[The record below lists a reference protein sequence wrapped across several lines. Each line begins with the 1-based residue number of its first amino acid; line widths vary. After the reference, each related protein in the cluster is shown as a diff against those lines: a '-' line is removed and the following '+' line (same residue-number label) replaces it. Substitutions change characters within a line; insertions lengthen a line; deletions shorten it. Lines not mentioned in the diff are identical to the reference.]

1 MPLTIVYGKAGS
13 GKSTYCFNKIKHIID
28 KEKKI
33 FLITPEQ
40 FSFTAER
47 RLMETLQT
55 KSIFNAEVIT
65 LSRLAYRVLQEV
77 GGNTKTPLS
86 KSAMNMLLFYI
97 LQKEKNKLHFLG
109 KSNENLDT
117 LTNAITE
124 FKKHSITTKM
134 LDEQIENTDNQY
146 LKTKLEDLSCIYNNY
161 RRQIESKYLDE
172 TDRLE
177 KLKEN
182 LDKTDIIK
190 NSVILIDEF
199 SGFTTQEYEI
209 IEIMIRLAKQVILT
223 VCTDS
228 IILNEKPESNV
239 FYPNQVTLNK
249 ILNIADK
256 LEEQVEF
263 VPQGNLYR
271 FKTQELKHIEKNL
284 YTIGNNRY
292 KDVPSNLQLFLAKNP
307 YTEVEQVAR
316 RIVELI
322 KNEGYRYKDISVI
335 VKRLDVYTSLIRAI
349 FEEYEI
355 PVFID
360 EKREVSQNKVIQ
372 YILAIIQI
380 FQKNWSYESVMQY
393 IKIGF
398 LQIEDEELF
407 KFENYCQKWGINYSK
422 WKQEFTYGKLDK
434 EKEVEISHFEELRKQ
449 IVNPLLE
456 LQKSI
461 GKEKRVCNICKE
473 LYIFLQKQQI
483 EQKVQLIIS
492 DLEKE
497 NNIDLAKEYEMS
509 YKLILT
515 LLDEMVSLFSDESMT
530 FDKFLQLFMIGLQ
543 YSGLGKIPGS
553 LDQVIV
559 GDVERSRTHKVKAIF
574 ILGVNDGE
582 FPSSH
587 REEGFLN
594 DEERKE
600 LKEQGINL
608 AKGTLDQLY
617 QDNFNIYKAFTTAE
631 EKLYLSYVSSDAE
644 GKALRPSM
652 LIRKIKKMFPLLQEQ
667 SDMIYTKEKIF
678 TKKSTYESLLK
689 QIAKLVNDEE
699 IDPVWYDVYN
709 YYNQT
714 EKEKLQRDIMGLFY
728 TNMPEKISQKQIDK
742 LYGNKLKTSVSKLE
756 SYRNCP
762 FSYFLKYG
770 LRLKEKEELKM
781 KTLNTGN
788 FMHEIIDSFF
798 KEAINSCIT
807 LKEITEENIKEI
819 IEKIVEEKL
828 KQPSYYIFTVTK
840 KYQLLVGRLKRILT
854 KAIKYMIRSIVL
866 SDFEILGTE
875 IEFSHSREN
884 KPILITL
891 EDKKQVE
898 ITGKIDRV
906 DIGKIKGN
914 KYIRIIDYKS
924 SVKDIDLNQVYVGM
938 QIQLLTYMDE
948 MCKEEEALPAG
959 IFYFGLIEQVI
970 MADKRLSEE
979 ELEEKIKNHF
989 KMKGLLVSDIEIVKM
1004 QDNSLQKGS
1013 SSIIPAYID
1022 SKGNLSEKRTSGI
1035 TKEQFQDL
1043 QKYVEQTVKQISKE
1057 ILSGKIDLM
1066 PYYQKKKTPCMYCAY
1081 QGICGFQPGFCQ
1093 NKYNYLP
1100 EMAKNEVLDLIHKK
1114 VEENSK

>member
-1 MPLTIVYGKAGS
+1 MALTIVYGRAGS
-13 GKSTYCFNKIKHIID
+13 GKSTYCFNKIKDIINT
-28 KEKKI
+28 EKKI

-40 FSFTAER
+40 FSFTTER

-65 LSRLAYRVLQEV
+65 LSRMAYRVMQEV
-77 GGNTKTPLS
+77 GENTKTPLS

-97 LQKEKNKLHFLG
+97 LQKEKSKLHFLG
-109 KSNENLDT
+109 SSNENLET

-124 FKKHSITTKM
+124 FEKHSITPNRIN
-134 LDEQIENTDNQY
+134 EQIENTENSY
-146 LKTKLEDLSCIYNNY
+146 LKTKLQDLYCIYNNY
-161 RRQIESKYLDE
+161 RVQIENKYIDE
-172 TDRLE
+172 ESRLT

-182 LDKTDIIK
+182 LDKTDLIK

-209 IEIMIRLAKQVILT
+209 LEIMIKLAKQVIIT

-228 IILNEKPESNV
+228 IIVSKNPESNV

-256 LEEQVEF
+256 LDEQVEF
-263 VPQGNLYR
+263 VPQGSLHR
-271 FKTQELKHIEKNL
+271 FKTPELKHIEKNL
-284 YTIGNNRY
+284 YNIGNNKY
-292 KDVPSNLQLFLAKNP
+292 KEEPKNLQVFLAKNP

-316 RIVELI
+316 KIVELI
-322 KNEGYRYKDISVI
+322 KNEKFRYSDISVI
-335 VKRLDVYTSLIRAI
+335 VKRLDAYTSLIRAI

-393 IKIGF
+393 IKTGF

-422 WKQEFTYGKLDK
+422 WKQEFTYGKL
-434 EKEVEISHFEELRKQ
+434 EKDAKAEISHLEELRKQ
-449 IVNPLLE
+449 IVNPLLQ
-456 LQKSI
+456 LQKNI
-461 GKEKRVCNICKE
+461 GKEKKVNDICKE
-473 LYIFLQKQQI
+473 LYNFLQQQQI
-483 EQKVQLIIS
+483 DKKV
-492 DLEKE
+492 LEYINNLQE

-509 YKLILT
+509 YKLILN
-515 LLDEMVSLFSDESMT
+515 LLDEIAMLFADEKMS
-530 FDKFLQLFMIGLQ
+530 FDKFLQIFIVGLQ
-543 YSGLGKIPGS
+543 NSGLGKIPGT

-559 GDVERSRTHKVKAIF
+559 GDVERSRSHKVKAIF
-574 ILGVNDGE
+574 ILGVNDGT

-594 DEERKE
+594 DEERKKLE
-600 LKEQGINL
+600 EQGISL

-652 LIRKIKKMFPLLQEQ
+652 LIRKIKKIFPLLQEQ
-667 SDMIYTKEKIF
+667 SDMINTEEKIF
-678 TKKSTYESLLK
+678 TQKSTYESLLK
-689 QIAKLVNDEE
+689 QIAKLSDNEKIE
-699 IDPVWYDVYN
+699 QIWYDVYN
-709 YYNQT
+709 YYSQT
-714 EKEKLQRDIMGLFY
+714 EEEKLQRDIKGLFY

-798 KEAINSCIT
+798 KEAINSSNT
-807 LKEITEENIKEI
+807 LKEMTEENIKEI
-819 IEKIVEEKL
+819 IDKIVEEKL
-828 KQPSYYIFTVTK
+828 QQPSYYIFTVTK

-854 KAIKYMIRSIVL
+854 KAIKYMVRSIVL
-866 SDFEILGTE
+866 SDFEVFGTE
-875 IEFSHSREN
+875 VEFNYSGKN

-891 EDKKQVE
+891 EDGKQVE

-906 DIGKIKGN
+906 DIGKNKDN

-924 SVKDIDLNQVYVGM
+924 SVKDIDLNQVYAGM

-959 IFYFGLIEQVI
+959 AFYFGLIEPSLI
-970 MADKRLSEE
+970 ADKKLSEE
-979 ELEEKIKNHF
+979 EIEEKIKNHF

-1004 QDNSLQKGS
+1004 QDTTLQKGS
-1013 SSIIPAYID
+1013 SNIIPAYID

-1043 QKYVEQTVKQISKE
+1043 QKYVEQTIKQISKE
-1057 ILSGKIDLM
+1057 ILSGKIDLS
-1066 PYYQKKKTPCMYCAY
+1066 PYYQKKKTPCEYCSY
-1081 QGICGFQPGFCQ
+1081 KGICGFQPGFCQ
-1093 NKYNYLP
+1093 NKYNYVP
-1100 EMAKNEVLDLIHKK
+1100 EMAKNEVLDLIHEKIKK
-1114 VEENSK
+1114 K